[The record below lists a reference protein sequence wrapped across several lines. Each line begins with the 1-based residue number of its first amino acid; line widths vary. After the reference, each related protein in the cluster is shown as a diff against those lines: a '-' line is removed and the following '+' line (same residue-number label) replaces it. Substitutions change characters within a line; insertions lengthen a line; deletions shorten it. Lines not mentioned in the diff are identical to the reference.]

1 MKRTLLIL
9 AAVVIVTGCAMWQ
22 KAPVDDPATPQD
34 EAADH
39 AAKVEQEEAQ
49 VRAGSAVVQALVP
62 PPFSW
67 IIPLLTQGVLGAAA
81 MRRQ

>member
-1 MKRTLLIL
+1 MKRTLMLL
-9 AAVVIVTGCAMWQ
+9 AVMVIATGCAMWQ
-22 KAPVDDPATPQD
+22 KAPLDDPATPQD

-39 AAKVEQEEAQ
+39 AAKVEAEEDQ

-62 PPFSW
+62 LPFSW
-67 IIPLLTQGVLGAAA
+67 IIPLLTQGLLGAAA